1 MVGIFT
7 FTSNM
12 KQRLLLA
19 FITATI
25 LSTIFVQMGVA
36 QPVVTILEA
45 KGSIVTGSLNTRIN
59 QPVSFIVKTT
69 DSAGVAIVGCK
80 IITTIIASPDN
91 NIATFLHN
99 PQTTNSKGESLITF
113 SPQKGSGSYIVKV
126 KAENQAQQT
135 AAVVQIEVK
144 ERQWVWILF
153 VGLVGGLAFF
163 FLGLDML
170 SNGLKKFSGGKMRTM
185 LTTLTKNRLMAAGL
199 GSLLTMIFQSSSATS
214 VMLVSLVESKLMQ
227 FRQTIAVLLGAA
239 LGTSLTMQLIAFK
252 ITSYSLFF
260 VAIGFII
267 TLIAKQQKTKNI
279 GSAILGFGILFF
291 GMDLMS
297 TSMVPLRTY
306 EPFIEALSQF
316 RNPILG
322 ILAGAIFTA
331 LIQSSAAFIG
341 IIITLASQGLI
352 SLEASIPLL
361 LGANIGSTVTA
372 IIASMKSGAQAK
384 QVAWANA
391 IFKVFWVL
399 IVVWIIPLFVSLVY
413 YISPSPVGSP
423 EALMHAVP
431 RQVAN
436 AHTIY
441 NVVVLILTLPF
452 INLFARLV
460 ERLFPP
466 KIEQTKTMYL
476 ERSLLST
483 PSLALAGAKKEVVLV
498 ATQVQDMLNDI
509 ILPFFLK
516 DDKLL
521 SQITATEK
529 KIDALSKAINSFLID
544 LIRQDV
550 NEEQIQEAYLIMY
563 TNNEL
568 EQISDLIAKSMVNR
582 ANWWIENG
590 YEFSD
595 EGKHELME
603 YHLQTQKQLSRAIE
617 VFKDFSLEKMTHAE
631 YKYEKFKRM
640 AIELEKQHYQR
651 LKEDV
656 EKSITSSRTHLELVS
671 SLRIIGSHATN
682 IVKTHLPKLKD
693 DIIASNV

>member
-7 FTSNM
+7 ITSNM

-25 LSTIFVQMGVA
+25 LSTIFVQLGVA

-99 PQTTNSKGESLITF
+99 PQPTNSKGESLITF

-267 TLIAKQQKTKNI
+267 TLIAKEQKTKNI

-431 RQVAN
+431 RQIAN

-466 KIEQTKTMYL
+466 KIELK
-476 ERSLLST
+476 SLC
-483 PSLALAGAKKEVVLV
+483 
-498 ATQVQDMLNDI
+498 
-509 ILPFFLK
+509 
-516 DDKLL
+516 
-521 SQITATEK
+521 
-529 KIDALSKAINSFLID
+529 
-544 LIRQDV
+544 
-550 NEEQIQEAYLIMY
+550 
-563 TNNEL
+563 
-568 EQISDLIAKSMVNR
+568 
-582 ANWWIENG
+582 
-590 YEFSD
+590 EFC
-595 EGKHELME
+595 
-603 YHLQTQKQLSRAIE
+603 
-617 VFKDFSLEKMTHAE
+617 F
-631 YKYEKFKRM
+631 
-640 AIELEKQHYQR
+640 
-651 LKEDV
+651 
-656 EKSITSSRTHLELVS
+656 
-671 SLRIIGSHATN
+671 
-682 IVKTHLPKLKD
+682 
-693 DIIASNV
+693 